1 MDLVLR
7 ASVEVNRM
15 VRSLEMR
22 EVPRAFLNEQMHRLA
37 NEAIPDRDNPVEQEL
52 WTQYMQLATAFVV
65 EALKL
70 NDKIILEGTSIEK
83 APIDRDTSRTNDED
97 DEDDEAEDFP
107 LH

>member
-1 MDLVLR
+1 
-7 ASVEVNRM
+7 
-15 VRSLEMR
+15 MR

-37 NEAIPDRDNPVEQEL
+37 NEAFPDRDNPVEQEL

-70 NDKIILEGTSIEK
+70 NDKVILEGTSIEK

-97 DEDDEAEDFP
+97 DDEDDEAEDFP